1 MKVKDLAAALGGTV
15 YSEGNQDAQVLHGIV
30 GDLLS
35 HVMGTAPESAAWVT
49 IQTHVNV
56 AAVAVLKDMPMVIL
70 ACGREP
76 SPDLA
81 DRCAKEGICLVSTPM
96 SAFAVCSLLGSMG
109 LKG

>member
-1 MKVKDLAAALGGTV
+1 MKVKDLANALMGTV
-15 YSEGNQDAQVLHGIV
+15 YSQGNQNAEVLNGIV

-56 AAVAVLKDMPMVIL
+56 AAVAVLKEMPMIIL

-76 SPDLA
+76 SPDLV
-81 DRCAKEGICLVSTPM
+81 DRCGKEGICLVSTPL
-96 SAFAVCSLLGSMG
+96 SAFGACSLLGSLG